1 MDTLTKEPNE
11 ELVMEI
17 SKLLLKNGMKAT
29 TMDSVASA
37 LTMSKRTLY
46 EIFDSK
52 KDMILRAVKYWQ
64 QQRFK
69 KVEEIFKSS
78 KTVMEALARTFAYH
92 KSMMNNINVEFLFDM
107 DDYAPEVRTLF
118 TRHSHQWVDKMMYAI
133 NLGIEQGVFR
143 TDVNYPIVLRLMRIQ
158 MESLKKMED
167 SFPKDITIMDAFDS
181 IVISFLRSIGTQEGM
196 DIIDNFYLN
205 NQEYSNSFITETNS

>member
-1 MDTLTKEPNE
+1 
-11 ELVMEI
+11 
-17 SKLLLKNGMKAT
+17 MKAT

-37 LTMSKRTLY
+37 LTMSKHTLY

-92 KSMMNNINVEFLFDM
+92 KSMMNTINVEFLFDM